1 MRKHNPIYKRA
12 LMLAVPMMIQNG
24 ITNMVSLV
32 DNIMVG
38 SQGTEAMTA
47 VSIAGQLIFVFN
59 LAIFGALA
67 GPGIYGAQ
75 YYGQRNMHG
84 FQSTFR
90 IKLWLSLACLIGGLL
105 VFLLRDESFDR
116 AIPPRRKC
124 HRGLRPHHDLCQAVP
139 AHHAAGAAV
148 LVVTQVY
155 ATSLRETGSSV
166 KPMVGG
172 VASVVVDI
180 VLNYLLIYGN
190 CGMPKLGVRGAAI
203 ATVLARVTEMS
214 IVIIWAHL
222 CRNKHVFLK
231 GIYRTLRVPKEL
243 AGKVL
248 RKGMPIFC
256 NELLWSAG
264 LAALTQCYSTRGL
277 EVVAGLNISNAICNL
292 LNVVFVALGSAVGIL
307 IGQTLGASEYEKAK
321 KDSFSLMW
329 FTGAVC
335 LLLAAIL
342 ISVSGVFPKAYD
354 TTAEVRNYGRWFI
367 TITAVFFP
375 IQGFL
380 NACTSPCVSGGKTM
394 ITFLFDSVFTWVI
407 PIPAALLMC
416 HFTSLPI
423 LGIYAIVQ
431 AADILKVVIG
441 YILIQKGVW
450 ISNLVEEMQ

>member
-90 IKLWLSLACLIGGLL
+90 IKLWLSLACLICGLL
-105 VFLLRDESFDR
+105 VFLLGDESL
-116 AIPPRRKC
+116 I
-124 HRGLRPHHDLCQAVP
+124 GLYLHGESATVDSALTMTYAKQYLHIMLLGLPFF
-139 AHHAAGAAV
+139 
-148 LVVTQVY
+148 VVTQVY

-248 RKGMPIFC
+248 RKGMPMPGYRRR
-256 NELLWSAG
+256 EVLDRASAW
-264 LAALTQCYSTRGL
+264 QCLR
-277 EVVAGLNISNAICNL
+277 
-292 LNVVFVALGSAVGIL
+292 
-307 IGQTLGASEYEKAK
+307 
-321 KDSFSLMW
+321 M
-329 FTGAVC
+329 
-335 LLLAAIL
+335 
-342 ISVSGVFPKAYD
+342 
-354 TTAEVRNYGRWFI
+354 
-367 TITAVFFP
+367 
-375 IQGFL
+375 
-380 NACTSPCVSGGKTM
+380 
-394 ITFLFDSVFTWVI
+394 
-407 PIPAALLMC
+407 
-416 HFTSLPI
+416 
-423 LGIYAIVQ
+423 
-431 AADILKVVIG
+431 
-441 YILIQKGVW
+441 
-450 ISNLVEEMQ
+450 

>member
-1 MRKHNPIYKRA
+1 MRKNNPIYKRA

-24 ITNMVSLV
+24 ITYMVSLV

-75 YYGQRNMHG
+75 YYGQRNLYG

-90 IKLWLSLACLIGGLL
+90 IKLWLSAACLIGGLL
-105 VFLLRDESFDR
+105 VFLLGDETL
-116 AIPPRRKC
+116 I
-124 HRGLRPHHDLCQAVP
+124 GLYLHGESATVD
-139 AHHAAGAAV
+139 AALTMTYAKQYLHIMLIG
-148 LVVTQVY
+148 LPFFVVTQVY

-172 VASVVVDI
+172 VASVVVDV

-203 ATVLARVTEMS
+203 ATVLARVAEMS
-214 IVIIWAHL
+214 IVVIWAHL
-222 CRNKHVFLK
+222 CRNKHTFLK
-231 GIYRTLRVPKEL
+231 GIYRTLLVPGTL
-243 AGKVL
+243 AKKVI

-307 IGQTLGASEYEKAK
+307 IGQTLGASEYERAK

-329 FTGAVC
+329 FTGGVC

-342 ISVSGVFPKAYD
+342 FAVRWRQMGIRTGPEFFHLRFGAGNKFARVYSSQPVPQKRHGALDHFMGALPAPA
-354 TTAEVRNYGRWFI
+354 TCCCEMAWIGMPATA
-367 TITAVFFP
+367 
-375 IQGFL
+375 
-380 NACTSPCVSGGKTM
+380 
-394 ITFLFDSVFTWVI
+394 
-407 PIPAALLMC
+407 PAA
-416 HFTSLPI
+416 
-423 LGIYAIVQ
+423 A
-431 AADILKVVIG
+431 AADWRTKSRRVLVMG
-441 YILIQKGVW
+441 
-450 ISNLVEEMQ
+450 NALVE